1 MNVEEDG
8 IWMEGGEKL
17 MDLRAQN
24 IVFTP
29 LSVFKA
35 LVKKEIDL

>member
-8 IWMEGGEKL
+8 IWMKGEKL
-17 MDLRAQN
+17 MDLRAQD

-35 LVKKEIDL
+35 LVKKEIDS